1 MNYNQNQKLN
11 QLDEGIL
18 IIGIDVSKKFH
29 VARAQDFRGVEF
41 RKGIK
46 FDNTLE
52 GFQQFCVWK
61 DLLMKEETKTK
72 VIVGMEP
79 TGPYWLSICKMA
91 AVARILDGNC
101 KSGTCKEEQGT
112 R

>member
-11 QLDEGIL
+11 QLDEEIL

-46 FDNTLE
+46 FDNT
-52 GFQQFCVWK
+52 
-61 DLLMKEETKTK
+61 
-72 VIVGMEP
+72 
-79 TGPYWLSICKMA
+79 
-91 AVARILDGNC
+91 
-101 KSGTCKEEQGT
+101 
-112 R
+112 

>member
-46 FDNTLE
+46 FDNTLK
-52 GFQQFCVWK
+52 GF
-61 DLLMKEETKTK
+61 
-72 VIVGMEP
+72 
-79 TGPYWLSICKMA
+79 
-91 AVARILDGNC
+91 
-101 KSGTCKEEQGT
+101 
-112 R
+112 